1 MKIDFLIFGIFM
13 LLLYAYYF
21 LMPVKNRNINN
32 SQDKHPKIL
41 LLAGIIIITWG
52 IFTSYPG

>member
-13 LLLYAYYF
+13 LLLYVYYF
-21 LMPVKNRNINN
+21 LLPAENRNTNN
-32 SQDKHPKIL
+32 SRDKYPKIL

-52 IFTSYPG
+52 IFTSYSG